1 MYGLYNF
8 KGGRYLYISYRK
20 AYKPRREHTS
30 VELFVFLT
38 RLVCYTYNTT
48 YNTIFLTINQRYYIH
63 GRSVH
68 GRSDTS
74 LHELY
79 EQFQREEENLCG
91 KRGLEPNSD
100 RQTFEM
106 ALSVRFCNEY
116 SKILQP
122 LLTRDVQGARRGQ
135 QNMTRQ
141 NPSMCNFS

>member
-1 MYGLYNF
+1 M
-8 KGGRYLYISYRK
+8 
-20 AYKPRREHTS
+20 
-30 VELFVFLT
+30 
-38 RLVCYTYNTT
+38 
-48 YNTIFLTINQRYYIH
+48 
-63 GRSVH
+63 H

-79 EQFQREEENLCG
+79 EQFQREEDNLCG

-106 ALSVRFCNEY
+106 ALSVRFRNEY

-135 QNMTRQ
+135 QNLTRQ
-141 NPSMCNFS
+141 NPGMYKRDHFTIFI